1 MEKYRLP
8 AADRG
13 HVVQIADDNLHRR
26 ADSELVTCSDED
38 GQIGTAHTGDL
49 RGFLRVAGPQSW
61 RRSMIDLTV

>member
-1 MEKYRLP
+1 M
-8 AADRG
+8 
-13 HVVQIADDNLHRR
+13 VQIADDNLHRR